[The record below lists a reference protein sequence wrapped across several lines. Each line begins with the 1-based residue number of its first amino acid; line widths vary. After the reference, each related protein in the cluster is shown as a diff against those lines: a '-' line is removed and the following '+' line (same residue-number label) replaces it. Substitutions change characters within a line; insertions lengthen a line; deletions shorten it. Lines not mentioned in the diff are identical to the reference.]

1 MAPLVPP
8 LVLFLAKH
16 PLVDKFDL
24 SSLMVLSSGAAP
36 LGRDLEL
43 NVAKRIPSLITVRQ
57 GLLPLFALFFSLF
70 FSFWFSFRLLIPLIS
85 SVFLNKLIHHALYL
99 VLKSQ

>member
-24 SSLMVLSSGAAP
+24 SSLMALSSGAAP

-43 NVAKRIPSLITVRQ
+43 SVAKRIPSLITVRQ
-57 GLLPLFALFFSLF
+57 GLRLFTFQFALFFFFFLHFLF
-70 FSFWFSFRLLIPLIS
+70 FFGLLIFLIS
-85 SVFLNKLIHHALYL
+85 SVFGKKKN
-99 VLKSQ
+99 